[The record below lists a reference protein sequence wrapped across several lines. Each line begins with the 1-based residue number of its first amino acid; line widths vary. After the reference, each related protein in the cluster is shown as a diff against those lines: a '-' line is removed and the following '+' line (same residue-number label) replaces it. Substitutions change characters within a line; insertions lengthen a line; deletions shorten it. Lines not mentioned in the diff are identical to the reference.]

1 MKDRNHGYPHPL
13 ASEAE
18 KANPE
23 YGKDYF
29 RSMYLDWA
37 GENNVLLESRRLR
50 WQTAR
55 DHAGGK
61 QNIQQYKDLL
71 QVEGDQSYINLDFT
85 VVPIIPKFVDIIV
98 NSLTNADYHIKA
110 NAIDPTATDKKKQ
123 DELRMKTSMLTR
135 DFMKEIEMMT
145 GMPLSA
151 TSGYEPVDHEDLEL
165 YMQLTYKQAVEIAI
179 EQGVKLAMTINEWK
193 EIAKRVIRDLVVI
206 GMGAVKTEVD
216 HRGVI
221 IRYVDPMYLVT
232 SYSDDND
239 FSNISH
245 AGEIK
250 RITLS
255 SLKAEAGDQ
264 ISEEEYQHIASNYA
278 GKLGNSKK
286 FRTIPN
292 IINGYEYYDYDSFLV
307 DVMDAQFIVT
317 NSRTDEKKHNKF
329 GGFSVNKRKEG
340 YKVPKKSKYKR
351 EVSVTD
357 YECVYSGKMIISAD
371 IMYDYGKKKNQVRT
385 KSALHKARLD
395 YILYAPDLD
404 FMRNKSLCERMIP
417 FGNQMQLIHLK
428 LQHLVAKARP
438 KGMALEV
445 GSMENVPK
453 GKGQTFH
460 PLELQE
466 IYDQTGTYYYRT
478 LDDEGTPSSARPVTE
493 LEGGVGRALSELLGM
508 YNHYMQSLRDVTGVN
523 EARDGSVPSKD
534 SVVGVAKLNLLASNN
549 STRGVNDA
557 YLNILRRTADS
568 TVLMIQDLVKY
579 DKPYQGYVHAIGE
592 MNMKAIEVT
601 ASVSLHEFGIMIEA
615 EPNEEDKAYLEQNI
629 QASLTQQELRIED
642 ATMIREIKNVKLANQ
657 MLILRRRK
665 YQEDKQKEAEMNAQ
679 VNAQQQQIAAQQKFE
694 GDMKMKQIE
703 IQFDTEA
710 MAAEYQL
717 KERFAQSEHE
727 RKMRELALVNEGKVD
742 TAQVNNEQKSV

>member
-1 MKDRNHGYPHPL
+1 MKDNNHGYPNPL
-13 ASEAE
+13 ASELE
-18 KANPE
+18 KENPE
-23 YGKDYF
+23 YGKRYF
-29 RSMYLDWA
+29 QSMYHDWA
-37 GENNVLLESRRLR
+37 GESNLLLESRRLR
-50 WQTAR
+50 WQTTR

-61 QNIQQYKDLL
+61 QGVQQYKDLL
-71 QVEGDQSYINLDFT
+71 QVEGDQSYLNLDFT

-110 NAIDPTATDKKKQ
+110 NAIDPRATDKKKS
-123 DELRMKTSMLTR
+123 DELKMKTSMLTR
-135 DFMKEIEMMT
+135 DFMKEVEAMT
-145 GMPLSA
+145 QMPLSK
-151 TSGYEPVDHEDLEL
+151 TSDYEPVDNEDLEL
-165 YMQLTYKQAVEIAI
+165 FMQLTYKQAVEIAI
-179 EQGVKLAMTINEWK
+179 EQGVKLAMTINEWN

-206 GMGAVKTEVD
+206 GMGAVKTELD

-264 ISEEEYQHIASNYA
+264 ISKEEYEHIASNYA

-317 NSRTDEKKHNKF
+317 NSRTDEKQENRF
-329 GGFSVNKRKEG
+329 GGYSINKRKEG
-340 YKVPKKSKYKR
+340 YKAPKKSKHKR
-351 EVSVTD
+351 EVIITD
-357 YECVYSGKMIISAD
+357 YECVYSGKLIVSSDII
-371 IMYDYGKKKNQVRT
+371 YDYGKKKNQVRS

-395 YILYAPDLD
+395 YIMYAPDLD

-417 FGNQMQLIHLK
+417 FGNQMQIIHLK
-428 LQHLVAKARP
+428 LQHIVAKARP
-438 KGMALEV
+438 KGVALEV

-478 LDDEGTPSSARPVTE
+478 LDDEGNPSSARPVTE

-549 STRGVNDA
+549 STRGINDA

-568 TVLMIQDLVKY
+568 AVLMIQDLVKY
-579 DKPYQGYVHAIGE
+579 DKPYQGYVHALGE
-592 MNMKAIEVT
+592 LNMKAIEVT
-601 ASVSLHEFGIMIEA
+601 RDVSLHEFGIMIEA

-629 QASLTQQELRIED
+629 QASLTQKELRIED
-642 ATMIREIKNVKLANQ
+642 AAMIREIKNVKLANQ
-657 MLILRRRK
+657 MLILRRKK
-665 YQEDKQKEAEMNAQ
+665 YQEDQMREAAEASRINAQ
-679 VNAQQQQIAAQQKFE
+679 EQQLSAQQKFE
-694 GDMKMKQIE
+694 GDMQLKQME
-703 IQFDTEA
+703 AQVDTET

-717 KERFAQSEHE
+717 KERFAQSSHI
-727 RKMRELALVNEGKVD
+727 RKMRELALVNDGKVD
-742 TAQVNNEQKSV
+742 TAQVNNTQRS